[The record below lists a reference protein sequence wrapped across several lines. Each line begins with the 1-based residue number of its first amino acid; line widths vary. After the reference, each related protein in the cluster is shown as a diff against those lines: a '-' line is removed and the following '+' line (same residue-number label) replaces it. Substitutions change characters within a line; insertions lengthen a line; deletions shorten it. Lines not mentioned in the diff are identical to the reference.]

1 MVAAAAWPHGPPDT
15 RPLTL
20 HAAHPMREAPAPDP
34 RTLDERRHA
43 AQQALR
49 DGGAPFT
56 VGEPAASP
64 WPPARLHALRAG
76 DAEVL
81 RVFDGGL
88 TGEVL
93 HLRSADGREW
103 ALKRARAQARVHNT
117 DGALSFVNELLRRA
131 DFARLKAAGAPGLE
145 AIVDTA
151 WGSLRDG
158 LLLSPWAPG
167 APVAEWDE
175 RRLAQ
180 VLQAL
185 FACSAA
191 GLFEWDPSPGNLVDD
206 GVQLRLFDFGYTY
219 PFDPLTQ
226 FNSAGRGDDRPGFHP
241 AERFETRCFFA
252 VLLGI
257 EQADGDAAAL
267 RAFRLEKRLALDT
280 LQAHR
285 AALAARGASATVL
298 GWLDAL
304 AARWR
309 QALRGGDADG
319 TALGALYL
327 AEAWRSHTVDLDDD
341 LGGRSCTPMTLR
353 RADWL
358 LDALARHGDT
368 LRAQQAFAADDAALS
383 PGALRARYA
392 ARRDEALRWQL

>member
-1 MVAAAAWPHGPPDT
+1 MNDASPPTVIPDST
-15 RPLTL
+15 R
-20 HAAHPMREAPAPDP
+20 A
-34 RTLDERRHA
+34 TLDARRHA
-43 AQQALR
+43 QQQALR
-49 DGGAPFT
+49 DGADDLV
-56 VGEPAASP
+56 VGRPQASP
-64 WPPARLHALRAG
+64 WTPARLRALQGG

-93 HLRSADGREW
+93 QLRSADGREW
-103 ALKRARAQARVHNT
+103 ALKRARPQARVRNT

-131 DFARLKAAGAPGLE
+131 DFARLKAAGAPGLD
-145 AIVDTA
+145 AIVDTT
-151 WGSLRDG
+151 WGSLREG

-167 APVAEWDE
+167 APVTTWDE

-226 FNSAGRGDDRPGFHP
+226 FNSAGHGDDVPGFHP
-241 AERFETRCFFA
+241 AERFETRCWFA

-257 EQADGDAAAL
+257 EQADGDTAAL
-267 RAFRLEKRLALDT
+267 RAYRLEKSLALQAID
-280 LQAHR
+280 AHR
-285 AALAARGASATVL
+285 AGLSARGASAAVL
-298 GWLDAL
+298 AWLDGI

-309 QALRGGDADG
+309 GALRGGDG
-319 TALGALYL
+319 TLGELYL
-327 AEAWRSHTVDLDDD
+327 AEAWRSHALDLADD
-341 LGGRSCTPMTLR
+341 LHGRSCTPTTLR

-358 LDALARHGDT
+358 LDAVGRHHAALVAQGALAP
-368 LRAQQAFAADDAALS
+368 DDAALT
-383 PGALRARYA
+383 PAALHARYA
-392 ARRDEALRWQL
+392 ARRADAVRWQL